1 MNACLSPGYGGVSG
15 QGLGNAGNPSY
26 GGLAG
31 GNMAGPAKF
40 NPGPTMA
47 ARAGN
52 SSRDGCYH
60 SYSTNTPETDINN
73 CKNKA
78 FALTGKFYF
87 SFI

>member
-52 SSRDGCYH
+52 SSR
-60 SYSTNTPETDINN
+60 
-73 CKNKA
+73 
-78 FALTGKFYF
+78 
-87 SFI
+87 